1 MKKLVFTLSALF
13 AFSAFAQKNT
23 LLDQSFW
30 QTKPGVEQVKAE
42 IEKGNDPA
50 QLNFMSMDAV
60 TMAINSQS
68 PNETIKFL
76 LSQKGNDITKL
87 THDGRTYL
95 FWAAA
100 RGNVEIAEY
109 LLEKGSDVKVQ
120 DSHGLTPVTAAV
132 SMGSATPKIFD
143 LFQKYGADFNK
154 DLNHD
159 GANVLLLATPNDKG
173 LALTDYFVSKGVNLK
188 STDAA
193 GNTAFNYAAR
203 TGNLE
208 NMKALLSRGVT
219 YTDNAM
225 IMASQGSRRDANK
238 LEVYQYLESLGIKA
252 TAIGKSGENVL
263 HNIARKPNQ
272 KEIIEYFISKG
283 VDVNK
288 ADEEGNT
295 PFMNAASFNRDIET
309 LTLLLSKVKNINQAN
324 NKGATAL
331 SLAVAGNSANVVSF
345 LISKGASTNVSD
357 KKGDNLSAY
366 LLQSYQPRTMED
378 FAAKWKVLEEKVF
391 NFAAAQK
398 NGNTLYH
405 LAILK
410 NDLSLLKRLEGLKID
425 INAKN
430 SEGITALHKAAM
442 VSKDDA
448 ILKYLISL
456 GAKKDVQTGFKETA
470 YDLAS
475 ENEFLS
481 KNKVSVDFL
490 K

>member
-1 MKKLVFTLSALF
+1 MKKLVFTLSALLS
-13 AFSAFAQKNT
+13 FSVYAQKNT
-23 LLDQSFW
+23 LLEQSFW
-30 QTKPGVEQVKAE
+30 QAKPSVDQVKAE

-50 QLNFMSMDAV
+50 QLNFTSMDAV

-76 LSQKGNDITKL
+76 LSQKGNDISKL
-87 THDGRTYL
+87 THDSRTYL

-100 RGNVEIAEY
+100 RGNVEIAEF
-109 LLEKGSDVKVQ
+109 LLEKGSDVKMQ
-120 DSHGLTPVTAAV
+120 DSHGLSPVTAAV
-132 SMGSATPKIFD
+132 SMGQATPKIFD
-143 LFQKYGADFNK
+143 LFQKYGADFKK

-159 GANVLLLATPNDKG
+159 GANVLLLAVANDKG
-173 LALTDYFVSKGVNLK
+173 FVLTDYFVSKGVDIK

-203 TGNLE
+203 TGNIE
-208 NMKALLSRGVT
+208 NMKALLGRGVT
-219 YTDNAM
+219 FTDNAM

-252 TAIGKSGENVL
+252 TTIGKSGENVL
-263 HNIARKPNQ
+263 HNIARKANQ
-272 KEIIEYFISKG
+272 KEIIQYFIGKG

-295 PFMNAASFNRDIET
+295 PFINAASFNRDTATIA
-309 LTLLLSKVKNINQAN
+309 LLLSKVKNINQAN

-331 SLAVAGNSANVVSF
+331 SLAVASNSADVVSF
-345 LISKGASTNVSD
+345 LISKGADINVSD
-357 KKGDNLSAY
+357 KKGESLNAY

-378 FAAKWKVLEEKVF
+378 FAAKWKVLEDKGF
-391 NFAAAQK
+391 NFAALQK
-398 NGNTLYH
+398 SGNTLYH
-405 LAILK
+405 LAVAK
-410 NDLSLLKRLEGLKID
+410 NDLSLLKRMEGLKID

-448 ILKYLISL
+448 ILKYLVSL
-456 GAKKDVQTGFKETA
+456 GAKKDDQTGFKETA